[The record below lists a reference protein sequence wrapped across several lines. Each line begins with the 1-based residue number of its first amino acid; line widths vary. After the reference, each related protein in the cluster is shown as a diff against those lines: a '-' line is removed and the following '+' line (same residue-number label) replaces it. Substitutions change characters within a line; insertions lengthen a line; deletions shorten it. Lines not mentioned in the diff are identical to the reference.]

1 MGFIKQAKADNFA
14 SSAKRAAEE
23 GHQVFVVQ
31 FRGAMMH
38 SPALS
43 RPVQDA
49 AEMIESVEANGW
61 QLDKMTGIE
70 WHDNITLICLFRNA
84 DPRRVPASS

>member
-1 MGFIKQAKADNFA
+1 
-14 SSAKRAAEE
+14 
-23 GHQVFVVQ
+23 
-31 FRGAMMH
+31 
-38 SPALS
+38 
-43 RPVQDA
+43 VQDA

>member
-1 MGFIKQAKADNFA
+1 MIMGFIKQAKADSFA
-14 SSAKRAAEE
+14 NSARRAAEE

-38 SPALS
+38 NPALS

-70 WHDNITLICLFRNA
+70 WHDNITLICLFR
-84 DPRRVPASS
+84 PR